1 MSALSM
7 PFALAV
13 MLLTEP
19 PASLDEAAR
28 AAAEAKAVAQ
38 AEAGEAEKPPQA
50 TIRCRSTDFDRAEGV
65 VMFEGDVVVTYS
77 DGSSMGADRLFM
89 FLSKSNE
96 LSRVVAL
103 GHVVVT
109 NAQRSGACAMA
120 TYRRRRGEIEMF
132 GDGKGAL
139 ARLVDGGEDASVLE
153 GERIKFWV
161 DAEQVEVDCSRISV
175 EQRKGAAGT

>member
-7 PFALAV
+7 PLALAV

-19 PASLDEAAR
+19 PASLDEAAI
-28 AAAEAKAVAQ
+28 AAAEAKAGAQ
-38 AEAGEAEKPPQA
+38 AKASEEKPPSA
-50 TIRCRSTDFDRAEGV
+50 TIRSRSTDFDRAEGV

-77 DGSSMGADRLFM
+77 DGSTMGADRLFM

-109 NAQRSGACAMA
+109 NAQRSGSCAMA

-132 GDGKGAL
+132 GDGQGTL
-139 ARLVDGGEDASVLE
+139 ARLVDDGADASVLE

-161 DAEQVEVDCSRISV
+161 DAEQVEVDRSRISV
-175 EQRKGAAGT
+175 DQGKGAAGT